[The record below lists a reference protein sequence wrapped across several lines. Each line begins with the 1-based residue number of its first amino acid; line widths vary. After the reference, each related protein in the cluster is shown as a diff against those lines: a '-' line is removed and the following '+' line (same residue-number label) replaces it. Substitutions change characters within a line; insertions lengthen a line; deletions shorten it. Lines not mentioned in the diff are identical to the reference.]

1 MLGLRARQSTCWTRE
16 VWTNNNNDIMIIDQ
30 LSIFLNNAVGRV
42 TEVTTILGKA
52 GVNLKAFTLSE
63 SSDFGILRLI
73 TEDNAKAAEVL
84 LQNHFAVNLT
94 KVVYLELGDTP
105 GALSECIQ
113 RVSDAGISIEY
124 MYAFSTGSAAS
135 VVVRTEDVEALNA
148 ILEV

>member
-1 MLGLRARQSTCWTRE
+1 
-16 VWTNNNNDIMIIDQ
+16 MIIDQ

-73 TEDNAKAAEVL
+73 TEDNEKAAEIL
-84 LQNHFAVNLT
+84 LENHFAVNRT

-113 RVSDAGISIEY
+113 KVSDAGVSIEY
-124 MYAFSTGSAAS
+124 MYAFSTGNAAS
-135 VVVRTEDVEALNA
+135 VVIRTEDVERCNAL
-148 ILEV
+148 IQV

>member
-1 MLGLRARQSTCWTRE
+1 M
-16 VWTNNNNDIMIIDQ
+16 
-30 LSIFLNNAVGRV
+30 
-42 TEVTTILGKA
+42 
-52 GVNLKAFTLSE
+52 
-63 SSDFGILRLI
+63 
-73 TEDNAKAAEVL
+73 
-84 LQNHFAVNLT
+84 
-94 KVVYLELGDTP
+94 GDTP

>member
-1 MLGLRARQSTCWTRE
+1 
-16 VWTNNNNDIMIIDQ
+16 MIIDQ

-73 TEDNAKAAEVL
+73 TENNEKAAEVL
-84 LQNHFAVNLT
+84 LENHFAVNRT

-105 GALSECIQ
+105 GALSQCIQ
-113 RVSDAGISIEY
+113 KVSDAGVSIEY
-124 MYAFSTGSAAS
+124 MYAFSTGNAAS
-135 VVVRTEDVEALNA
+135 VVIRTEDVERCNAL
-148 ILEV
+148 IEV

>member
-1 MLGLRARQSTCWTRE
+1 
-16 VWTNNNNDIMIIDQ
+16 MIIDQ

-73 TEDNAKAAEVL
+73 TENNEKAAEVL
-84 LQNHFAVNLT
+84 LENHFAVNRT

-113 RVSDAGISIEY
+113 KVSNAGVSIEY
-124 MYAFSTGSAAS
+124 MYAFSTGNAAS
-135 VVVRTEDVEALNA
+135 VVIRTEDVERCNAL
-148 ILEV
+148 IEV

>member
-1 MLGLRARQSTCWTRE
+1 
-16 VWTNNNNDIMIIDQ
+16 MIIDQ

-73 TEDNAKAAEVL
+73 TENNEKAAEVL
-84 LQNHFAVNLT
+84 LENHFAVNRT

-105 GALSECIQ
+105 GALSQCIQ
-113 RVSDAGISIEY
+113 KVSDAGVSIEY
-124 MYAFSTGSAAS
+124 MYAFSTGNAAS
-135 VVVRTEDVEALNA
+135 VVIRTEDVERCNAL
-148 ILEV
+148 IEL

>member
-1 MLGLRARQSTCWTRE
+1 
-16 VWTNNNNDIMIIDQ
+16 MIIDQ

-73 TEDNAKAAEVL
+73 TENNEKAAQVL
-84 LQNHFAVNLT
+84 QENHFAVNLT

-105 GALSECIQ
+105 GALSQCIQ
-113 RVSDAGISIEY
+113 KVSDAGVSIEY
-124 MYAFSTGSAAS
+124 MYAFSTGNAAS
-135 VVVRTEDVEALNA
+135 VVIRTEDVERCNAL
-148 ILEV
+148 IEV

>member
-1 MLGLRARQSTCWTRE
+1 
-16 VWTNNNNDIMIIDQ
+16 MIIDQ

-73 TEDNAKAAEVL
+73 TEDNEKAAEVL
-84 LQNHFAVNLT
+84 LENHFAVNRT
-94 KVVYLELGDTP
+94 KVVYLELGETP

-113 RVSDAGISIEY
+113 KVSNAGVSIEY
-124 MYAFSTGSAAS
+124 MYAFSTGNAAS
-135 VVVRTEDVEALNA
+135 VVIRTEDVERCNAL
-148 ILEV
+148 IEV

>member
-1 MLGLRARQSTCWTRE
+1 
-16 VWTNNNNDIMIIDQ
+16 MIIDQ

-73 TEDNAKAAEVL
+73 TENTEKAAEVL
-84 LQNHFAVNLT
+84 LENHFAVNRT

-105 GALSECIQ
+105 GALSQCIQ
-113 RVSDAGISIEY
+113 KVSDAGVSIEY
-124 MYAFSTGSAAS
+124 MYAFSTGNAAS
-135 VVVRTEDVEALNA
+135 VVIRTEDVERCNAL
-148 ILEV
+148 IEV

>member
-1 MLGLRARQSTCWTRE
+1 
-16 VWTNNNNDIMIIDQ
+16 MIIDQ

-52 GVNLKAFTLSE
+52 GINLKAFTLSE

-73 TEDNAKAAEVL
+73 TENNEKAAEVL
-84 LQNHFAVNLT
+84 RENHFAVNLT

-113 RVSDAGISIEY
+113 KVSDAGVSIEY
-124 MYAFSTGSAAS
+124 MYAFSTGNAAS
-135 VVVRTEDVEALNA
+135 VVIRTEDVERCNAL
-148 ILEV
+148 IQV